1 MMENI
6 MKHWAPAKPSSL
18 QYTLQSVRKL
28 TLYSC
33 ILESHVNMM
42 KIKLWSCEE
51 MTAAQRHDMLHSSS
65 LGPRPVLSSIVVSI
79 WSLFENLSKE
89 K

>member
-6 MKHWAPAKPSSL
+6 MKHWGPAKPSSL

-33 ILESHVNMM
+33 ILESNVNMM
-42 KIKLWSCEE
+42 KIKLWRRGDDGS
-51 MTAAQRHDMLHSSS
+51 TQARHAPQLFTWSSTRAELHCC
-65 LGPRPVLSSIVVSI
+65 LHLEFV
-79 WSLFENLSKE
+79 
-89 K
+89 